1 LEEEEEEAKEAI
13 SERGRAPALEGARVR
28 ARSRKLMLRTR
39 SEKVSRMS
47 GGPDL
52 PKCDIAARPPPPPP
66 PTPTTRV

>member
-1 LEEEEEEAKEAI
+1 LEEEEEAKEAV

-47 GGPDL
+47 GGPVL
-52 PKCDIAARPPPPPP
+52 PKCDISARPPPPPP
-66 PTPTTRV
+66 LPPPTPRV

>member
-1 LEEEEEEAKEAI
+1 MEEDEKAKEAV

-66 PTPTTRV
+66 PPPTPRV